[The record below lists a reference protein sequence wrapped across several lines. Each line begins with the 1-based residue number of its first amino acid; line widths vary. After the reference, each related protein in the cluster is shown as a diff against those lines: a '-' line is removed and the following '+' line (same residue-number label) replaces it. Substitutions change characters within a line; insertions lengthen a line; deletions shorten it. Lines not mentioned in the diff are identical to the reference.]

1 MSRKN
6 RPYEFYDTTSSVCS
20 TCLYPVEAKI
30 VFKNDHVYMDKWC
43 PTHGNERVLI
53 MDDVAYYRSCREVY
67 VKRPEMPQNFSTSM
81 QYGCP
86 YDCGLCP
93 DHMQHSCLT
102 IVEITD
108 VCNLDCPVC
117 FADSGTSRE
126 TSLPHLSYQHKS
138 FATVKAM
145 LDTVVACEG
154 EPDVV
159 QLSGGEPTL
168 HPQLFEILDYIQ
180 TLPIRHVM
188 INTNGIRLAK
198 EPEFVA
204 KLADYDRLL
213 KTSEIPKGLEI
224 YLQFDSLHDEHI
236 QVLRGAKLARIHQQA
251 LSHLE
256 THNLSTTLVAT
267 IKKGLNDG
275 EIGNIIEHAL
285 SYRCVRGVS
294 FQPLSEAGRVDLK
307 ASTPSIK
314 ASSIA
319 DSDSESPSSAHSYAS
334 NNAKLRL
341 TISEIRRKIAEQS
354 AIFTLDDI
362 VPVPCN
368 PDTLAMGYA
377 LKTYTERLSQDLDI
391 AERTLYQ
398 ESTTVV
404 DIVPLTRYLTPDV
417 IMNGGGNTILFEQ
430 NLEVQ
435 ATAKDQLIKVLSTN
449 HTPESQA
456 NCLSELL
463 CCLPKIEA
471 PHLSYDNVFRVM
483 IVQFMDA
490 QNLDIRALKKS
501 CIHFAQPD
509 GTMIPFESFNL
520 FYRDDR
526 RAKLAEI
533 RDNLSRS
540 FSARKGLNKEVLSID
555 PKSIMVHSL

>member
-1 MSRKN
+1 MSHKN

-30 VFKNDHVYMDKWC
+30 IFKNNHVYMDKWC
-43 PTHGNERVLI
+43 PVHGVERVLM

-67 VKRPEMPQNFSTSM
+67 VKRPEMPETFATPM

-117 FADSGTSRE
+117 FADSGMSRE
-126 TSLPHLSYQHKS
+126 TNLPHLSYKHKS
-138 FATVKAM
+138 LETVKAM
-145 LDTVVACEG
+145 LDTVVASEG

-159 QLSGGEPTL
+159 QLSGGEPTM

-204 KLADYDRLL
+204 KLADYAYRFSN
-213 KTSEIPKGLEI
+213 KKQNSAAESPKKVQGLEV
-224 YLQFDSLHDEHI
+224 YLQFDSLDDEHI
-236 QVLRGAKLARIHQQA
+236 TVLRGAKLARIHEKA
-251 LSHLE
+251 LAHLE
-256 THNLSTTLVAT
+256 SHNLSTTLVAT

-275 EIGNIIEHAL
+275 EMGKIIEYAL

-294 FQPLSEAGRVDLK
+294 FQPLSESGRVGIDEALLD
-307 ASTPSIK
+307 
-314 ASSIA
+314 SS
-319 DSDSESPSSAHSYAS
+319 
-334 NNAKLRL
+334 KQRL
-341 TISEIRRKIAEQS
+341 TISEMRRQIAEQS
-354 AIFTLDDI
+354 EVFTLDDI

-377 LKTYTERLSQDLDI
+377 LKTH
-391 AERTLYQ
+391 
-398 ESTTVV
+398 STADEINTQNNTINNMTQVA
-404 DIVPLTRYLTPDV
+404 PLTRYLTPDV

-430 NLEVQ
+430 NPEVQ
-435 ATAKDQLIKVLSTN
+435 TKAKEQLFKVLSTN
-449 HTPESQA
+449 HSPESQA

-463 CCLPKIEA
+463 CCLPKIDA

-526 RAKLAEI
+526 KEKLAEI
-533 RDNLSRS
+533 QQTLTQS
-540 FSARKGLNKEVLSID
+540 FAARKVTVKSHTEVNTDVDADVNKDKGRITITPV
-555 PKSIMVHSL
+555 VF

>member
-1 MSRKN
+1 MSHKN

-30 VFKNDHVYMDKWC
+30 IFKNNHVYMDKWC
-43 PTHGNERVLI
+43 PVHGVERVLM

-67 VKRPEMPQNFSTSM
+67 VKRPEMPETFATPM

-117 FADSGTSRE
+117 FADSGMSRE
-126 TSLPHLSYQHKS
+126 TNLPHLSYKHKPLE
-138 FATVKAM
+138 TVKAM
-145 LDTVVACEG
+145 LDTVVASEG

-159 QLSGGEPTL
+159 QLSGGEPTM

-204 KLADYDRLL
+204 KLADYAYRFSN
-213 KTSEIPKGLEI
+213 KKQNSAAENSKKVQGLEI
-224 YLQFDSLHDEHI
+224 YLQFDSLDDEHI
-236 QVLRGAKLARIHQQA
+236 TVLRGAKLARIHEKA
-251 LSHLE
+251 LAHLE
-256 THNLSTTLVAT
+256 SHNLSTTLVAT

-275 EIGNIIEHAL
+275 EMGKIIEHAL
-285 SYRCVRGVS
+285 TYRCVRGVS
-294 FQPLSEAGRVDLK
+294 FQPLSESGRVGIDEALLD
-307 ASTPSIK
+307 
-314 ASSIA
+314 SS
-319 DSDSESPSSAHSYAS
+319 
-334 NNAKLRL
+334 KQRL
-341 TISEIRRKIAEQS
+341 TISEMRRQIAEQS
-354 AIFTLDDI
+354 EVFTLDDI

-377 LKTYTERLSQDLDI
+377 LKTH
-391 AERTLYQ
+391 
-398 ESTTVV
+398 STADEINTQNNTINNMTQVA
-404 DIVPLTRYLTPDV
+404 PLTRYLTPDV

-430 NLEVQ
+430 NPEVQ
-435 ATAKDQLIKVLSTN
+435 TKAKEQLFKVLSTN
-449 HTPESQA
+449 HSPESQA

-463 CCLPKIEA
+463 CCLPKIDA

-526 RAKLAEI
+526 KETLAKIQQTLTQGFA
-533 RDNLSRS
+533 
-540 FSARKGLNKEVLSID
+540 ARKVTVKSHTEVNADVNKDKGRITITPV
-555 PKSIMVHSL
+555 VF